1 MLTWTKSGISLDP
14 DWSWSVGNWYQKSL
28 YVSLVKTEKT
38 EKLLSF
44 LSIFLKF
51 ETSSLTFAPMIVSF
65 STYFWL
71 KLSFEKSSTS
81 VEVKTLK
88 TRFLVKMPTVFLE
101 YKRFQFIFKWPQKV
115 WGRRILHVL
124 GVLGNFIGTPVKFNL
139 VEMIGPNVAS
149 QQPIIS

>member
-81 VEVKTLK
+81 VGVKTLK
-88 TRFLVKMPTVFLE
+88 TRFLVKMPTVQNDDNRESYTTSSSVSHVYLCQDCLE
-101 YKRFQFIFKWPQKV
+101 LDNFVSQTV
-115 WGRRILHVL
+115 ILD
-124 GVLGNFIGTPVKFNL
+124 TT
-139 VEMIGPNVAS
+139 
-149 QQPIIS
+149 